1 MDSQPIPV
9 DTKDTSVDPFEA
21 FRPIEGSLYAEYTCW
36 GVAEYLLSQRYRTD
50 IAQLL
55 GNKIQAFVV
64 REIWFKAQTELPE
77 TLIKPWD
84 ICFFA
89 IKRQA
94 LDHMGI
100 VLSREYFATA
110 REEAGVVKERFELWT
125 DHLLQVAR
133 ITPRVMYA

>member
-1 MDSQPIPV
+1 MDTQSIPLH
-9 DTKDTSVDPFEA
+9 TTDTSVIPFDA
-21 FRPIEGSLYAEYTCW
+21 FRAIEGRSYAEYTCW
-36 GVAEYLLSQRYRTD
+36 DVAQYLLSQRYRTD
-50 IAQLL
+50 ITQLL
-55 GNKIQAFVV
+55 GNKTRAFVIS
-64 REIWFKAQTELPE
+64 EIWFKAQAELPE

-110 REEAGVVKERFELWT
+110 REESGVVKERFELWT